1 MIEEPLSLFTP
12 LTVFK
17 FVFILSMFLLGIYF
31 IFTQGKGF
39 QSLLSGDFYGKE
51 GFELNKNLGEHCPNV
66 LIQKGNVFYLFNT
79 TRAKVPGVN
88 PLQFN
93 SLEEYIEFTDWQR
106 GQGIRCPIMYL
117 QESYDAQGN
126 AVFKYRPSPTDTQG
140 GLQET
145 RITYSDMVDGMPDK
159 YGVRDETQQPESELL
174 SNVSRSE
181 SKLLDA
187 SRDDYPYNKGD
198 VPAFDAKGQYQGINT
213 PLDKMFH
220 SDGIGSST
228 NPMDDNWGGVKYTQA
243 ALNKG
248 EIIH

>member
-1 MIEEPLSLFTP
+1 MIEEPLPLLFCP
-12 LTVFK
+12 MLVFK
-17 FVFILSMFLLGIYF
+17 FVLILSMFLLGIYF
-31 IFTQGKGF
+31 IFTRVRG
-39 QSLLSGDFYGKE
+39 QSSLYGKE
-51 GFELNKNLGEHCPNV
+51 GFGPHKKLGEHCPNV

-140 GLQET
+140 GLQES
-145 RITYSDMVDGMPDK
+145 RITFSDMTNSMPAN
-159 YGVRDETQQPESELL
+159 YGVDDDSRQPESELL
-174 SNVSRSE
+174 ANISPSD

-220 SDGIGSST
+220 SDGIGSSSSSST
-228 NPMDDNWGGVKYTQA
+228 NPMDDNWGGVKYTQT

-248 EIIH
+248 GIIH

>member
-1 MIEEPLSLFTP
+1 MTTTDKYLLDVFCPLLI
-12 LTVFK
+12 LK
-17 FVFILSMFLLGIYF
+17 FVLIISIFILGIYF
-31 IFTQGKGF
+31 IFTQGRG
-39 QSLLSGDFYGKE
+39 SFYGRE
-51 GFELNKNLGEHCPNV
+51 GFGGNKKFDAHCPNV
-66 LIQKGNVFYLFNT
+66 LIQKGNTFYLFNS

-126 AVFKYRPSPTDTQG
+126 AVFKYRPSPTNPQG
-140 GLQET
+140 GLQEK
-145 RITYSDMVDGMPDK
+145 RFDMANSMPDS
-159 YGVRDETQQPESELL
+159 YGVEDESQQPESELL
-174 SNVSRSE
+174 SNVSQ

-198 VPAFDAKGQYQGINT
+198 VPAFDAKGQYQGLNT

-220 SDGIGSST
+220 SNGIGSSK
-228 NPMDDNWGGVKYTQA
+228 NPMDDNWGGVKYTQT